1 MHASP
6 RAAAVLAA
14 VVVAAATPAWAQH
27 RTFTSRAAFEAA
39 AGAVA
44 TESFSMP
51 LTQVPLTGGTYA
63 FGGGVATFDVNH
75 GGMTFGGG
83 DAFVDL
89 HPQGGEPPQFL
100 RLDFDTPVTAF
111 GADFTQFDE
120 PTAVFRALLGD
131 TAFDVRQGFFGVVA
145 VLPFVSVELRNT
157 GVASF
162 FVLDDVSHTTA
173 QAVVP
178 EPGTG
183 WLALGG
189 LAGIAAGGIVRRRA
203 HTSHARGA

>member
-1 MHASP
+1 MNVT
-6 RAAAVLAA
+6 RGAAAVLAA
-14 VVVAAATPAWAQH
+14 AVAAAATPAQAQH
-27 RTFTSRAAFEAA
+27 RTFTSRGAFEAA

-75 GGMTFGGG
+75 GGMTLGGG

-89 HPQGGEPPQFL
+89 HPEGGDPPQFF
-100 RLDFDTPVTAF
+100 RLDFDAPVTAF

-120 PTAVFRALLGD
+120 PTVVFRALLGD
-131 TAFDVRQGFFGVVA
+131 VAFDVRQGFFGVVA
-145 VLPFVSVELRNT
+145 VQPFVSVELRNT
-157 GVASF
+157 GAPTF
-162 FVLDDVSHTTA
+162 FVLDDLSYTA
-173 QAVVP
+173 APTVVP
-178 EPGTG
+178 EPGTV

-189 LAGIAAGGIVRRRA
+189 LAGIGAGRVVRRRA
-203 HTSHARGA
+203 HRPRT

>member
-1 MHASP
+1 MHATR
-6 RAAAVLAA
+6 RAVAVLAA
-14 VVVAAATPAWAQH
+14 MLVAVTPAGAQH
-27 RTFTSRAAFEAA
+27 RTFSSRTAFEAA
-39 AGAVA
+39 TGAVA
-44 TESFSMP
+44 TEAFAMP

-89 HPQGGEPPQFL
+89 HPEGGEPPQFF
-100 RLDFDTPVTAF
+100 RLDFDAPVTAF

-120 PTAVFRALLGD
+120 PAAVFRALLGD
-131 TAFDVRQGFFGVVA
+131 GAFEVRQGFFGVVA
-145 VLPFVSVELRNT
+145 VQPFVSVELRNT
-157 GVASF
+157 GAASF
-162 FVLDDVSHTTA
+162 FVLDDVSYTTA

-189 LAGIAAGGIVRRRA
+189 LAGLAVGRVVRRRA
-203 HTSHARGA
+203 QPPHA

>member
-1 MHASP
+1 MHATG

-14 VVVAAATPAWAQH
+14 AVVAAAPPARAQH
-27 RTFTSRAAFEAA
+27 RTFTARAAFEAA
-39 AGAVA
+39 AGVVA

-75 GGMTFGGG
+75 GDMTFGGG

-89 HPQGGEPPQFL
+89 HPEGGEPPQFL
-100 RLDFDTPVTAF
+100 RLDFEAPVTAF

-131 TAFDVRQGFFGVVA
+131 AAFDVRQGFFGVVA
-145 VLPFVSVELRNT
+145 VQPFVSVELRNT
-157 GVASF
+157 GAASF
-162 FVLDDVSHTTA
+162 FVLDDMSYTTA

-178 EPGTG
+178 EPGTV
-183 WLALGG
+183 WLTLGG
-189 LAGIAAGGIVRRRA
+189 LAGIGAGRVVRRRA
-203 HTSHARGA
+203 HRPRT